1 MLKRIMVR
9 VLICSTLFLASS
21 SDLFAQRK
29 TPVRFA
35 KGRTS
40 MTLSGKLVGG
50 GYKNYV
56 LTAKAGQFLSAI
68 LSSSSNKVNFCSGN
82 ARFGDRRMS
91 FTTISGENEV
101 CIENAGNQTTFKLII
116 SIR

>member
-1 MLKRIMVR
+1 ML
-9 VLICSTLFLASS
+9 SN

-56 LTAKAGQFLSAI
+56 LSARSGQLLSAI
-68 LSSSSNKVNFCSGN
+68 LSSSNNKVNFCSGN

-91 FTTISGENEV
+91 FTTSSGENEV
-101 CIENAGNQTTFKLII
+101 CIENIGNQTMFKLTI